1 MFSPYSVTFTCYISP
16 CKTNTKTHEGEI
28 TLKKITIAGLGL
40 LGLTV
45 ALGLGTGAQAEE
57 IQQDGQ
63 TYWKV
68 EAGDTL
74 SAIGSRYG
82 MDYTALQNANQSKIP
97 NAHLI
102 FEGDMVLI
110 PDGTQS
116 PVAQEQAPVVQEQVV
131 EQPVQEYVAPVQE
144 QVVVEQPAQA
154 VQASDDNW
162 HKANRRMVESTNN
175 YNIGSANGYIGAYQF
190 APSTW
195 NAYAQIAGVN
205 PNDYSPSA
213 QDAVADAYANGRYGG
228 WQNVPTTGG
237 W

>member
-1 MFSPYSVTFTCYISP
+1 M
-16 CKTNTKTHEGEI
+16 
-28 TLKKITIAGLGL
+28 KKITIASLGL

-45 ALGLGTGAQAEE
+45 ALGLGASAHAEE
-57 IQQDGQ
+57 VQQDGQ
-63 TYWKV
+63 TYWKI

-74 SAIGSRYG
+74 SSIGNRYG
-82 MDYTALQNANQSKIP
+82 IDYTVLQSANQEKIP
-97 NAHLI
+97 NVHLI
-102 FEGDMVLI
+102 YEGDMVLI
-110 PDGTQS
+110 PNANTVTDQ
-116 PVAQEQAPVVQEQVV
+116 VVNQAPVVQEQVV

-144 QVVVEQPAQA
+144 QAVAQPSQTAP
-154 VQASDDNW
+154 ASDDNW

-213 QDAVADAYANGRYGG
+213 QDAVADAYANARYSG

>member
-1 MFSPYSVTFTCYISP
+1 M
-16 CKTNTKTHEGEI
+16 
-28 TLKKITIAGLGL
+28 KKITIASLGL

-45 ALGLGTGAQAEE
+45 ALGLGASAHAEE
-57 IQQDGQ
+57 VQQDGQ
-63 TYWKV
+63 TYWKI

-74 SAIGSRYG
+74 SSIGNRYG
-82 MDYTALQNANQSKIP
+82 IDYTVLQSANQEKIP
-97 NAHLI
+97 NVHLI
-102 FEGDMVLI
+102 YEGDMVLI
-110 PDGTQS
+110 PNANTVTDQ
-116 PVAQEQAPVVQEQVV
+116 VVEQAPVVQEQAVAPVV
-131 EQPVQEYVAPVQE
+131 EQPVQEYVTPVQE
-144 QVVVEQPAQA
+144 QAVAQPSQTAP
-154 VQASDDNW
+154 ASDDNW

-213 QDAVADAYANGRYGG
+213 QDAVADAYANARYSG